1 MSARAVRNIARAVR
15 SSHVISV
22 CLVEFVVV
30 TRRAPVVAKSKTARF
45 SARATASP
53 RVVDSSPSTPIRAR
67 RIHPP
72 LARFR
77 STSSPTLLPRSP
89 RTSSRCL
96 RLRAPAPPRARL
108 GFACVS
114 ATSCT
119 PRTAS
124 RAVARSCTPR
134 TVSLSPFEPIASRV
148 VVGVSRRVGPVVERG
163 VGHAERR
170 VASRRRVVAS
180 SVARATATASSAT
193 SSATS
198 SAISRRLAPLHR
210 VAATIAPQCGT
221 PRRRLGRG
229 TSRVDRRGVAKC
241 RTRRAA
247 VGERGRRRRRSATDA
262 TGGIRDVGAIH
273 DVYQHNIH
281 VRPHRKVVSGWLRNP
296 KRL

>member
-96 RLRAPAPPRARL
+96 RLRAPAPPCARL
-108 GFACVS
+108 AFACVS

-180 SVARATATASSAT
+180 RARVLSHASLFSFASS
-193 SSATS
+193 
-198 SAISRRLAPLHR
+198 I
-210 VAATIAPQCGT
+210 
-221 PRRRLGRG
+221 
-229 TSRVDRRGVAKC
+229 D
-241 RTRRAA
+241 
-247 VGERGRRRRRSATDA
+247 
-262 TGGIRDVGAIH
+262 
-273 DVYQHNIH
+273 
-281 VRPHRKVVSGWLRNP
+281 
-296 KRL
+296 